1 MDEVKLHV
9 NYVMGPKEG
18 EYLAPGH
25 FITSLIKTIALAD
38 FYNRMKLMRSFPEYT
53 IEVSRWYFGEDY
65 AEGLVATTK
74 EEK

>member
-1 MDEVKLHV
+1 MDKVKLHV
-9 NYVMGPKEG
+9 NYVLGPKEG

-53 IEVSRWYFGEDY
+53 AEVSRWQNGNDY
-65 AEGLVATTK
+65 TEKLIRITK